1 MGLVGAQR
9 GALFPDQN
17 EWRRGWH
24 AHRHPTHCPPASRD
38 PIFWSNLS
46 AAHAS
51 SSAWVEA
58 ARTAQRAIDLDP
70 KWPKARARLAAA
82 YAGMDDHTRVGD
94 GCCWWRRGTW
104 LCFRTHIKF
113 PPSTACVV
121 RIQKA
126 SPAPIT
132 GRQRV

>member
-9 GALFPDQN
+9 GALIPLRVSGGEGSLLIDN
-17 EWRRGWH
+17 LR
-24 AHRHPTHCPPASRD
+24 CPPASRD
-38 PIFWSNLS
+38 PIYWSNLS

-82 YAGMDDHTRVGD
+82 YAGMEDHTRVGD
-94 GCCWWRRGTW
+94 GC
-104 LCFRTHIKF
+104 
-113 PPSTACVV
+113 
-121 RIQKA
+121 
-126 SPAPIT
+126 
-132 GRQRV
+132 